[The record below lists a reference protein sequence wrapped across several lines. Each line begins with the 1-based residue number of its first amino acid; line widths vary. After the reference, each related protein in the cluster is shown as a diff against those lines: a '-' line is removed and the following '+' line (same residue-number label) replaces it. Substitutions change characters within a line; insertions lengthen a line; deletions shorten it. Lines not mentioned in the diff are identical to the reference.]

1 NTPGNVAGSYTV
13 RSGDTLQS
21 IALSVWGDSAMWFYI
36 ADANGLTDTD
46 VLVAGTVLSLP
57 NKITNVHNNSGT
69 FRPYS
74 PGEAI
79 GDTSP
84 TLPTAPAPPK
94 PKGGCGGLGAII
106 VIVVTVVVAV
116 VAPQFIPALSGGG
129 FWATVGTAALANA
142 AGQVTGNI
150 VGVQNGF
157 DFRSF
162 ATAAISAGVT
172 YGALNKTGL
181 SARVSSATGSKYA
194 AVAARAVVGNV
205 IHQGVGNLTGSQQG
219 FSWSS
224 VAISGIGAA
233 AGAVASDKLNL
244 TTTNAQG
251 VVSQVGTTTGADLGL
266 AAVNAGG
273 FALTQLVVNGGKV
286 NWQQVAT
293 DTVTGFIQNR
303 GSSKLIE
310 QQRAAQGNDVAYEED
325 YAIAP
330 KGKPQGPGVVLTEAD
345 APASWRLATSATET
359 MASSDMN
366 LAFNA
371 DDFARVVSG
380 MEFRPDVDAA
390 QQRLDYDAV
399 RLGQAYL
406 RQNPG
411 ATIGEVQTLLSNY
424 MESPETRQT
433 LRAQGL
439 PAFVDTE
446 TTTMGWAV
454 RPDGDSM
461 ARELG
466 GSSSL
471 QARPDPLPWEVLASS
486 PLINNDY
493 LKVGVNE
500 FIGNVNLV
508 GMGANLLSGGR
519 VNFEIASLEYDNP
532 MLGTTLELALMAVPL
547 LGTRKIAAEGIEHVL
562 EGRAANSA
570 EGLATRRAYLNEKF
584 GRTGNLDSDITLRG
598 YMSDVERL
606 NISTEHGEA
615 ILYSGPGNRLR
626 AEAFSRNGG
635 VTLESTPGGAW
646 LDNQALFKRLPPEQ
660 AILPWE
666 RLSQRYAQGASGPVN
681 VFIDGAS
688 PRGVFTRIEL
698 PALYA
703 NPNVPMI
710 IKNGVQPIR
719 IK

>member
-1 NTPGNVAGSYTV
+1 GS
-13 RSGDTLQS
+13 SE
-21 IALSVWGDSAMWFYI
+21 A
-36 ADANGLTDTD
+36 
-46 VLVAGTVLSLP
+46 LVAGTVLSLP
-57 NKITNVHNNSGT
+57 NKVTNVHNTSGT

-74 PGEAI
+74 PGEAM

-84 TLPTAPAPPK
+84 TLPAAPAPPG
-94 PKGGCGGLGAII
+94 PGGCGGLGAII

-116 VAPQFIPALSGGG
+116 AAPQFIPALSGGG

-181 SARVSSATGSKYA
+181 SARVASATGSKYA

-244 TTTNAQG
+244 TTTNALG

-330 KGKPQGPGVVLTEAD
+330 KGKPQGPEVVLTEAD

-359 MASSDMN
+359 MAASDIN

-371 DDFARVVSG
+371 DDFARVKNGLEFHSTDNEALFRDIISAERADEYALLKTVS
-380 MEFRPDVDAA
+380 ELDFTWLKA
-390 QQRLDYDAV
+390 QPSVENTDSLSNKDSVFGTPYRLKLINSRFSGSDTQHLTEIMAGLINSTETNSIEKTSAYLEALAVERNRDINEIQREYETYKELRAKVNSMIDNSDGRLDAIAKLKPKQADFMGSTWQLRFGKVVGDYWGIDPVFGAMLNPTGGLVGPGENALDPRSIYVPASAGYHGAYHDAMGYLFNYHEV
-399 RLGQAYL
+399 GPGYNYL
-406 RQNPG
+406 R
-411 ATIGEVQTLLSNY
+411 
-424 MESPETRQT
+424 
-433 LRAQGL
+433 
-439 PAFVDTE
+439 
-446 TTTMGWAV
+446 
-454 RPDGDSM
+454 
-461 ARELG
+461 
-466 GSSSL
+466 SS
-471 QARPDPLPWEVLASS
+471 
-486 PLINNDY
+486 
-493 LKVGVNE
+493 
-500 FIGNVNLV
+500 
-508 GMGANLLSGGR
+508 
-519 VNFEIASLEYDNP
+519 
-532 MLGTTLELALMAVPL
+532 
-547 LGTRKIAAEGIEHVL
+547 
-562 EGRAANSA
+562 
-570 EGLATRRAYLNEKF
+570 
-584 GRTGNLDSDITLRG
+584 
-598 YMSDVERL
+598 
-606 NISTEHGEA
+606 
-615 ILYSGPGNRLR
+615 
-626 AEAFSRNGG
+626 
-635 VTLESTPGGAW
+635 
-646 LDNQALFKRLPPEQ
+646 
-660 AILPWE
+660 
-666 RLSQRYAQGASGPVN
+666 
-681 VFIDGAS
+681 
-688 PRGVFTRIEL
+688 IEL
-698 PALYA
+698 PTKSPLAGQITG
-703 NPNVPMI
+703 VPWWSFQHMI
-710 IKNGVQPIR
+710 HGRQQGELF
-719 IK
+719 